1 MKEEIKKMID
11 EINNLELIEFIYSF
25 LIKRKNKHI

>member
-1 MKEEIKKMID
+1 MKEEIKRMID
-11 EINNLELIEFIYSF
+11 EINDLELIEFVYSF